1 MRRKI
6 STDTLNATYG
16 SARLAD
22 RLLES
27 LEGVG
32 YDLGRLSAADLIT
45 FDELHVMG
53 RQATVEL
60 GRRAGLTDAMRL
72 LDIGSGL
79 GGSARTLA
87 AEFGCHMTGVDL
99 SAEFVEA
106 ARVLSEQV
114 GLAERVDFRH
124 GDALNLPFEQNRFDV
139 VFMIHVTMNIADKKN
154 LFAEAGRVLKPGGK
168 LILWEIFEIAEP
180 DLTYPVPWAE
190 DESFS
195 FLIPMVEMVALIE
208 TAGFTPLQVDDATAE
223 AAEWVRARLAPK
235 RDRRPRLPRP
245 DLDLVLSNFRQK
257 RANLSKNLLR
267 GAVGVLRLAA
277 EKTKVNLACI
287 FS

>member
-1 MRRKI
+1 MPGKI

-27 LEGVG
+27 LEEVG

-60 GRRAGLTDAMRL
+60 GRRAGLTDAMQV

-87 AEFGCHMTGVDL
+87 AEFGCHVTGVDL

-124 GDALNLPFEQNRFDV
+124 GDALNLPFEGNQFDAAL
-139 VFMIHVTMNIADKKN
+139 MIHVTMNIADKKS

-168 LILWEIFEIAEP
+168 LVLWEICKTEES

-195 FLIPMVEMVALIE
+195 FLIPMAEMVALVE
-208 TAGFTPLQVDDATAE
+208 AAGFSLLRVDDATVE
-223 AAEWVRARLAPK
+223 AAEWIRARLAPK
-235 RDRRPRLPRP
+235 PDRRPRLPRP
-245 DLDLVLSNFRQK
+245 DLDLVMNNFRLK
-257 RANLSKNLLR
+257 RANLSKSLLK
-267 GAVGVLRLAA
+267 GAVGVLRMVSIKQ
-277 EKTKVNLACI
+277 E
-287 FS
+287 

>member
-6 STDTLNATYG
+6 PTATLNATYG
-16 SARLAD
+16 CVRLAD

-27 LEGVG
+27 LQEVG

-60 GRRAGLTDAMRL
+60 GRLAGITNSMRV
-72 LDIGSGL
+72 LDIGCGL

-87 AEFGCHMTGVDL
+87 AEFGCHATGIDL
-99 SAEFVEA
+99 SEEFVDA
-106 ARVLSEQV
+106 AVVLSERV

-124 GDALNLPFEQNRFDV
+124 GDALNLPFEENQFDA
-139 VFMIHVTMNIADKKN
+139 VFMIHVNMNIADKKG
-154 LFAEAGRVLKPGGK
+154 LFAEAGRVIKSGGK
-168 LILWEIFEIAEP
+168 LVLWEICRTEEP
-180 DLTYPVPWAE
+180 DLTYPLPWAE

-195 FLIPMVEMVALIE
+195 FLIPMAEMVSLVEA
-208 TAGFTPLQVDDATAE
+208 AGFSLPQVNDATGE
-223 AAEWVRARLAPK
+223 AAEWVRARLVPK

-245 DLDLVLSNFRQK
+245 DLDLVLGNFRLK

-267 GAVGVLRLAA
+267 GAVGVLRLVA
-277 EKTKVNLACI
+277 EKDKG
-287 FS
+287 

>member
-1 MRRKI
+1 MMRKKI
-6 STDTLNATYG
+6 STNTLKATYG
-16 SARLAD
+16 SVRLAG

-27 LEGVG
+27 LQAVG
-32 YDLGRLSAADLIT
+32 YDLDRLSAADLIT

-60 GRRAGLTDAMRL
+60 GRLAGLTDAMRV

-87 AEFGCHMTGVDL
+87 AEFGCHVTGVDL

-106 ARVLSEQV
+106 ARVLSERV
-114 GLAERVDFRH
+114 GSSDRVDFRH
-124 GDALNLPFEQNRFDV
+124 GDALNLPFERNRFDAA
-139 VFMIHVTMNIADKKN
+139 FMIHVTMNIVDKKD

-168 LILWEIFEIAEP
+168 LVLWEMYKTEES
-180 DLTYPVPWAE
+180 DLAYPVPWAE

-195 FLIPMVEMVALIE
+195 FLIPMAEMVSLVKA
-208 TAGFTPLQVDDATAE
+208 AGFSPLQVDDASAE
-223 AAEWVRARLAPK
+223 AAEWVRARLAPQQ
-235 RDRRPRLPRP
+235 DRRPRLPRP
-245 DLDLVLSNFRQK
+245 DLDLVLDNFRQK

-267 GAVGVLRLAA
+267 GAVGVLRLVA
-277 EKTKVNLACI
+277 EKDKG
-287 FS
+287 

>member
-27 LEGVG
+27 LQEVG
-32 YDLGRLSAADLIT
+32 YDLGRLSTADLIT

-60 GRRAGLTDAMRL
+60 GRRAGLTDTMRV

-79 GGSARTLA
+79 GGSVRTLA
-87 AEFGCHMTGVDL
+87 AEFGCHVTGVDL

-124 GDALNLPFEQNRFDV
+124 GDALNLPFEGNQFDAA
-139 VFMIHVTMNIADKKN
+139 FMIHVTMNIVDKKN
-154 LFAEAGRVLKPGGK
+154 LFVEAGRVLKPGGK
-168 LILWEIFEIAEP
+168 LVLWEICKTEES
-180 DLTYPVPWAE
+180 DLAYPVPWAE

-195 FLIPMVEMVALIE
+195 FLIPMAEMVALVE
-208 TAGFTPLQVDDATAE
+208 AAGFSLLRVDDATAE
-223 AAEWVRARLAPK
+223 AAEWIRARLAPK
-235 RDRRPRLPRP
+235 PDRRPRLPRP

-267 GAVGVLRLAA
+267 CAVGVLRLVA
-277 EKTKVNLACI
+277 EKNKG
-287 FS
+287 

>member
-1 MRRKI
+1 MRGKI

-16 SARLAD
+16 SVRLAD
-22 RLLES
+22 RLLDS
-27 LEGVG
+27 LREVG

-60 GRRAGLTDAMRL
+60 GRLAGLTDAMRV

-79 GGSARTLA
+79 GGSARNLA
-87 AEFGCHMTGVDL
+87 VEFGCHVTGVDL
-99 SAEFVEA
+99 SEEFVDA
-106 ARVLSEQV
+106 ALVLSERV
-114 GLAERVDFRH
+114 GLADRVYFRN
-124 GDALNLPFEQNRFDV
+124 GDALNLPFEENQFDV
-139 VFMIHVTMNIADKKN
+139 AFMIHVNMNIADKKG
-154 LFAEAGRVLKPGGK
+154 LFSEAGCVLKPGGK
-168 LILWEIFEIAEP
+168 LILWEICKTEES

-195 FLIPMVEMVALIE
+195 FLIPMAQMVALVE
-208 TAGFTPLQVDDATAE
+208 AAGFSLLQVDDATAE
-223 AAEWVRARLAPK
+223 AAEWVHARLAPK
-235 RDRRPRLPRP
+235 PDRRPRLPRP

-267 GAVGVLRLAA
+267 GAVGVLRLVA
-277 EKTKVNLACI
+277 EKKQR
-287 FS
+287 

>member
-1 MRRKI
+1 
-6 STDTLNATYG
+6 
-16 SARLAD
+16 
-22 RLLES
+22 
-27 LEGVG
+27 
-32 YDLGRLSAADLIT
+32 
-45 FDELHVMG
+45 
-53 RQATVEL
+53 L
-60 GRRAGLTDAMRL
+60 GRRAGLTDAMRV

-87 AEFGCHMTGVDL
+87 AEFGCHVTGVDL

-124 GDALNLPFEQNRFDV
+124 GDALNLPFEENRFDAA
-139 VFMIHVTMNIADKKN
+139 FMIHVTMNIADKKG

-168 LILWEIFEIAEP
+168 LVLWEIFKTAKP

-195 FLIPMVEMVALIE
+195 FLIPMSEMVALIE
-208 TAGFTPLQVDDATAE
+208 AAGFNPLRGDDATSE

-235 RDRRPRLPRP
+235 RDRQPRLPRP

-277 EKTKVNLACI
+277 EKDKG
-287 FS
+287 

>member
-16 SARLAD
+16 SVRLAE
-22 RLLES
+22 RLLKS
-27 LEGVG
+27 LQEVG

-60 GRRAGLTDAMRL
+60 GRLAGLTDAMRV

-87 AEFGCHMTGVDL
+87 AEFGCHVTGVDM

-124 GDALNLPFEQNRFDV
+124 GDALNLPFEGNQFDAA
-139 VFMIHVTMNIADKKN
+139 FMIHVNMNIADKKG

-168 LILWEIFEIAEP
+168 LVLWEIFKTAEP
-180 DLTYPVPWAE
+180 DLAYPVPWAE

-195 FLIPMVEMVALIE
+195 FLIPMAEMVALIE
-208 TAGFTPLQVDDATAE
+208 VAGFSLYQVDDATAE
-223 AAEWVRARLAPK
+223 AAEWVRARLTPK
-235 RDRRPRLPRP
+235 QDRQPRLQRP
-245 DLDLVLSNFRQK
+245 DLDLVLVNFRLK

-267 GAVGVLRLAA
+267 GAVGVLRAVA
-277 EKTKVNLACI
+277 VKING
-287 FS
+287 

>member
-16 SARLAD
+16 SVRLAE
-22 RLLES
+22 RLLKS
-27 LEGVG
+27 LQEVG

-60 GRRAGLTDAMRL
+60 GRLAGLTDAMRV

-87 AEFGCHMTGVDL
+87 AEFGCHVTGIDL
-99 SAEFVEA
+99 SAEFVDA
-106 ARVLSEQV
+106 ALVLSERV
-114 GLAERVDFRH
+114 GLADRVDFRH
-124 GDALNLPFEQNRFDV
+124 GDALNLPFEGNQFDAA
-139 VFMIHVTMNIADKKN
+139 FMIHVNMNIADKKD

-168 LILWEIFEIAEP
+168 LVLWEIFKTAEP
-180 DLTYPVPWAE
+180 DLAYPVPWAE

-195 FLIPMVEMVALIE
+195 FLIPMAEMVALIE
-208 TAGFTPLQVDDATAE
+208 VAGFSLYQVDDATAE
-223 AAEWVRARLAPK
+223 AAEWVRARLTPK
-235 RDRRPRLPRP
+235 QDRQPRLQRP
-245 DLDLVLSNFRQK
+245 DLDLVLVNFRLK

-267 GAVGVLRLAA
+267 GAVGVLRAVA
-277 EKTKVNLACI
+277 VKING
-287 FS
+287 

>member
-16 SARLAD
+16 SVRLAD

-27 LEGVG
+27 LQEVG

-60 GRRAGLTDAMRL
+60 GRLAGITDAMRV

-87 AEFGCHMTGVDL
+87 AEFGCHVTGVDL

-106 ARVLSEQV
+106 ALVLSERV
-114 GLAERVDFRH
+114 GSADRVNFRH
-124 GDALNLPFEQNRFDV
+124 GDALSLPFEKNRFDAA
-139 VFMIHVTMNIADKKN
+139 FMIHVTMNIVDKKR
-154 LFAEAGRVLKPGGK
+154 LFAEAGRVVKPGGK
-168 LILWEIFEIAEP
+168 LALWEIFKTAAP

-195 FLIPMVEMVALIE
+195 FLIPMTEMVALIE
-208 TAGFTPLQVDDATAE
+208 AAGFSPLQVDDATAE

-235 RDRRPRLPRP
+235 RNRRPRLPRP
-245 DLDLVLSNFRQK
+245 DLDLVMSNFRQK
-257 RANLSKNLLR
+257 RANLSNNLLR
-267 GAVGVLRLAA
+267 GALGVLRALAV
-277 EKTKVNLACI
+277 KSNG
-287 FS
+287 

>member
-1 MRRKI
+1 MHMKRLF
-6 STDTLNATYG
+6 DTVNATYG
-16 SARLAD
+16 SVRLAD

-27 LEGVG
+27 LQEVG

-53 RQATVEL
+53 RRATVAL
-60 GRRAGLTDAMRL
+60 GRLAGLTDAMRVI
-72 LDIGSGL
+72 DIGSGL

-87 AEFGCHMTGVDL
+87 AEFGCQVTGLDL

-106 ARVLSEQV
+106 ARVLSERV

-124 GDALNLPFEQNRFDV
+124 GDALNLPFEEHQFDAA
-139 VFMIHVTMNIADKKN
+139 FMIHVTMNIADKKS
-154 LFAEAGRVLKPGGK
+154 LFAEAARVVKPGGK
-168 LILWEIFEIAEP
+168 LALWEIFETTAPE
-180 DLTYPVPWAE
+180 LTYPVPWAA

-195 FLIPMVEMVALIE
+195 FLIPMAEMIALVEV
-208 TAGFTPLQVDDATAE
+208 AGFKPLRVDDATGE

-245 DLDLVLSNFRQK
+245 NLDLVLDNFRLK
-257 RANLSKNLLR
+257 RANLSKSLLK
-267 GAVGVLRLAA
+267 GAVGVLRVVAINK
-277 EKTKVNLACI
+277 E
-287 FS
+287 

>member
-6 STDTLNATYG
+6 STDTLNAIYG
-16 SARLAD
+16 SARLAE
-22 RLLES
+22 RLLKS
-27 LEGVG
+27 LQEVG
-32 YDLGRLSAADLIT
+32 YDLGRLSTADLMT

-60 GRRAGLTDAMRL
+60 GRLAGLTDAMRV

-79 GGSARTLA
+79 GGSARNLA
-87 AEFGCHMTGVDL
+87 AEFGCHVTGVDL

-106 ARVLSEQV
+106 ARALSEQV
-114 GLAERVDFRH
+114 GLAERVVFRH
-124 GDALNLPFEQNRFDV
+124 GDALNLPFEENCFDA
-139 VFMIHVTMNIADKKN
+139 VFMIHVTMNVADKKG

-168 LILWEIFEIAEP
+168 LVLWEIFKTAEP

-195 FLIPMVEMVALIE
+195 FLIPMAEMVSLVKA
-208 TAGFTPLQVDDATAE
+208 AGFIPLQVDDATAE
-223 AAEWVRARLAPK
+223 AAGWVRARLAPK

-245 DLDLVLSNFRQK
+245 DLDLVLNNFRLK
-257 RANLSKNLLR
+257 RANLSKSLLK
-267 GAVGVLRLAA
+267 GAVGVLRMVSIKQ
-277 EKTKVNLACI
+277 E
-287 FS
+287 